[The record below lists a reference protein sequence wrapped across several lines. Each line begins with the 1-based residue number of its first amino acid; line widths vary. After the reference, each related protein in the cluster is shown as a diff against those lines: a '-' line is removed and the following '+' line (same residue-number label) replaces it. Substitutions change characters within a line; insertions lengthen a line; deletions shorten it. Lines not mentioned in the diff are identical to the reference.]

1 MLIYAVLAFYGG
13 KLKAFAG
20 LTEAI
25 IGKLFGLSGMKKAK
39 SYPLFFSTLTKN
51 KYPQQRLAL

>member
-1 MLIYAVLAFYGG
+1 MLIYAVLAFCGG

-25 IGKLFGLSGMKKAK
+25 IGKLFGLTG
-39 SYPLFFSTLTKN
+39 
-51 KYPQQRLAL
+51 